1 MMILG
6 ASALQVPAIKKAKEL
21 GYQIILVDYDENAVG
36 FALADVKLVVST
48 LDQEEVY
55 RQALIYQPDVVI
67 TSTSDGPVRT
77 AAYVNEKLGKR
88 PDLSYEN
95 ALCATIKNRMRD
107 RLKECGVPIPEYY
120 AATDY
125 ETFSKAVD
133 KLHGNCI
140 VKPADNAGSRGVVL
154 LDVGDADGM
163 IFGDDCERGK
173 CDTAYSGIQG
183 EPQSCNGI
191 LVENVKP
198 NLLQE
203 SQEARLKAYLERYN
217 ELKDRTYRY
226 SLGNARNGTVM
237 VEEYMH
243 GPEVS
248 VEIMVIEG
256 EPHILTITDKY
267 ITPPPY
273 FVELAHCEPSG
284 LDAGTQ
290 EQIRKA
296 AAQAVRAI
304 GIENAPAH
312 VEIKVTQEG
321 PKIVEL
327 AARLGGDFITSRLV
341 PLSTG
346 IDMVGASVLLATG
359 ETPDLTPKWNRSAAI
374 HFISVSNETGG
385 VLARTFDECRES
397 RFPAAGLKSR
407 QLETGDLTFVN
418 NETGGGREGV
428 ISRIIVPDALYR
440 QAGVE
445 EISLY
450 KQPGD
455 RVHGTQ
461 SSNDRLGHVI
471 TTGETPEQ
479 AMELGKRILAQIRVE
494 LEPGRQY
501 VEPPYMVAHEE
512 RNADYER

>member
-1 MMILG
+1 MEEMQKKMMILG
-6 ASALQVPAIKKAKEL
+6 ASELQVPAIKKAKEL
-21 GYQIILVDYDENAVG
+21 GYQVICVDYNEKAVG
-36 FALADVKLVVST
+36 FELADIKLVVST

-55 RQALIYQPDVVI
+55 RQALIYRPDVVI

-95 ALCATIKNRMRD
+95 ALCATIKSRMRD

-125 ETFSKAVD
+125 AAFSEAVD
-133 KLHGNCI
+133 KLDGNCI
-140 VKPADNAGSRGVVL
+140 VKPADNAGSRGVVH
-154 LDVGDADGM
+154 LDYKLYQGGHE
-163 IFGDDCERGK
+163 IQLECETFSREER
-173 CDTAYSGIQG
+173 A
-183 EPQSCNGI
+183 
-191 LVENVKP
+191 
-198 NLLQE
+198 
-203 SQEARLKAYLERYN
+203 ARLAAYHREI
-217 ELKDRTYRY
+217 KDKIYRY
-226 SLGNARNGTVM
+226 SRENARNGTVM

-248 VEIMVIEG
+248 VEIMVTAG

-284 LDAGTQ
+284 LDAETQ
-290 EQIRKA
+290 EQIRKV
-296 AAQAVRAI
+296 AAQAVRAV

-312 VEIKVTQEG
+312 VEIKVTEEG

-359 ETPDLTPKWNRSAAI
+359 ETPDLTPKWNRGAAI
-374 HFISVSNETGG
+374 HFISVSNETGDG
-385 VLARTFDECRES
+385 
-397 RFPAAGLKSR
+397 
-407 QLETGDLTFVN
+407 Q
-418 NETGGGREGV
+418 EGV
-428 ISRIIVPDALYR
+428 ISGITVPDALYGL
-440 QAGVE
+440 AGVE

-450 KQPGD
+450 KRAGD
-455 RVHGTQ
+455 RVQGTH

-479 AMELGKRILAQIRVE
+479 AMELGKQVMAQIGVE
-494 LEPGRQY
+494 IT
-501 VEPPYMVAHEE
+501 
-512 RNADYER
+512 YEG

>member
-1 MMILG
+1 MEEKQKKMMILG

-21 GYQIILVDYDENAVG
+21 GYQIILVDYDENAAG

-77 AAYVNEKLGKR
+77 AAFVNEKLGKK

-95 ALCATIKNRMRD
+95 ALCATIKSKMRD

-120 AATDY
+120 VAEDY
-125 ETFSKAVD
+125 EEFSEAVD
-133 KLHGNCI
+133 RLGGDCI

-154 LDVGDADGM
+154 LEPGNFDLMLPGVNGEPEG
-163 IFGDDCERGK
+163 R
-173 CDTAYSGIQG
+173 DTAPCGVKN
-183 EPQSCNGI
+183 EPQSRDGIRIEKPGI
-191 LVENVKP
+191 LKNDV
-198 NLLQE
+198 
-203 SQEARLKAYLERYN
+203 YH
-217 ELKDRTYRY
+217 Y
-226 SLGNARNGTVM
+226 SRGNARNGTVM
-237 VEEYMH
+237 VEEYMR

-248 VEIMVIEG
+248 VEIMVIDG
-256 EPHILTITDKY
+256 EPHILAITDKY

-273 FVELAHCEPSG
+273 FVELAHCEPSR

-290 EQIRKA
+290 EEIGRV

-312 VEIKVTQEG
+312 VEIKVTEEG

-359 ETPDLTPKWNRSAAI
+359 EKPDLTPGWNRGAAI
-374 HFISVSNETGG
+374 HFISAGNEPIGSETDISRELREPEAPELTEGMSAFTGNEPDGVMEAGRVPAAYGQRGEEQGG
-385 VLARTFDECRES
+385 VIARIT
-397 RFPAAGLKSR
+397 
-407 QLETGDLTFVN
+407 
-418 NETGGGREGV
+418 
-428 ISRIIVPDALYR
+428 VPEALYV
-440 QAGVE
+440 QEGVE

-450 KQPGD
+450 KKPGD
-455 RVHGTQ
+455 PVQGTR

-479 AMELGKRILAQIRVE
+479 AMELGKRILAQIHVE
-494 LEPGRQY
+494 ISY
-501 VEPPYMVAHEE
+501 
-512 RNADYER
+512 